1 MGMCEESWWAT
12 ADLQRVECAAPAGYC
27 RTCRA
32 HLGWWGWD
40 TIALRISGKL
50 RMVSRAGHVC
60 AFNLGG
66 GAHSSAEPA
75 SLGARLKRAGEGI
88 GRASS
93 NGFWHTLPPATA
105 DPNSIPELVTYGC
118 DTFDSCYPTRAGR
131 HGTMLTPDGPL
142 RVVSGGWC
150 VRSGHTVCTAPVH
163 CTFRRRAALR
173 THPVRAFFQ
182 AR

>member
-1 MGMCEESWWAT
+1 
-12 ADLQRVECAAPAGYC
+12 
-27 RTCRA
+27 
-32 HLGWWGWD
+32 
-40 TIALRISGKL
+40 
-50 RMVSRAGHVC
+50 MVSRAGHVC

-75 SLGARLKRAGEGI
+75 SLGARLKRAGEGN

-150 VRSGHTVCTAPVH
+150 VRSGHAVCTGSCALHVSQKSSPSDTSSAGLFSSPVTPVV
-163 CTFRRRAALR
+163 CT
-173 THPVRAFFQ
+173 
-182 AR
+182 